1 MISFSSSILWIT
13 SAVIAL
19 LGFFSNIDGA
29 MAVGGCPG
37 TETCQGTG
45 SISLILGCEAG
56 DGVCV
61 VPRRQNF
68 EYSCDGDCK
77 YGPFTQWE
85 CRGSDYPTCDIR
97 TSSVFLDC
105 CSGGG
110 GSNYDAPKCTDP
122 GYPGGVLTCE
132 GTATN
137 TCVQYK
143 AQCDWVFP
151 SYRTPSCGGDETK
164 FTCQTNC
171 GCCATGE
178 GFSCDGSTYNH
189 TYTVYGWEY
198 NNRGEMVPA
207 QDPLYCATINDVY
220 DSSLP
225 FRYARPNSDCIYDSN
240 DEIVSCVHTSV
251 CKTCGCSPICTDAA
265 PDAPVISTPTNGQQ
279 LRVGTLATINWPDI
293 GSWGMDCTNPS
304 NHYEMCIKSNEPG
317 ICDYVGDWALGTTSQ
332 YSWTPTV
339 SDPSVWIYAGSHN
352 GVPPTVWS
360 SPVTVC
366 VEDVLPTVNAWTAWP
381 ATPTYCGDVTR
392 TRTCSETC
400 GTDDCS
406 AYFTSKAGCD
416 VAANC
421 SFVDNRATGG
431 SITQTEIRCNECGP
445 VVVYGACD
453 PDTQTEPIVSCTENC
468 GTDDCAATPPL
479 PCCVATYPDTPTL
492 VFPANG
498 AEITYGTNVTMDWND
513 IASWGYACPANDNHY
528 NVCVSQVSGSCTLEN
543 TPTGL
548 TSYATRPATIKGNIY
563 WSATADN
570 SAFESQS
577 ITRNFCVEGFDIT
590 NTSYVSAWSSCNS
603 SHQRTRT
610 CTENCG
616 TNNCTGIPLVEN
628 CIGTI
633 TGTLFDA
640 SDLSSCPAD
649 IGTNPSYT
657 SLRFSNANFDLNGPW
672 PAISLPV
679 STDANGNY
687 SESVYASSN
696 GIYSFDYTDLI
707 SSGIAAGIKTECGQ
721 AAATVTDQGQTVT
734 KNTGFWRNYGGWW
747 QAKGGSVYGDD
758 DLRSEI
764 PSSLPTEMSL
774 ILPNPTAGNRRGLL
788 SYGVPRPT
796 NMLGS
801 NPNAKVSTSLW
812 EIESKY
818 AGQIYDWSFYDN
830 RFNLFTTT
838 TWSTGQP
845 VNYTAT
851 DTTNGYKIL
860 ESAGSV
866 TSFNYSPS
874 ANQFVI
880 FIINGNVNITSNI
893 IVPNNAFLAIIAH
906 GTITFDPSIAQ
917 AGGWYVGT
925 SLAFPCHD
933 IGSNGCDEDDQQF
946 QGKGSFIG
954 WNSVSLGRSNQSL
967 NNTQPSELFTYSLDL
982 FLNAPKPM
990 KYYTKHYKPFIP

>member
-1 MISFSSSILWIT
+1 MLGVMWVNVAILGGDFKVKIVHAGGGYECGTGCICSNEDSTPMTCRGPAVCNNVNAGAGSVDKVFIDNLGTCDPKWGTYSFDQYCDWPCGTVESGGNCGSQTPGSCGLGTCGSGKTCVSVGNPPNACQCANDNPPIWAGSHDGNFGVQET
-13 SAVIAL
+13 SASCLAWGWVTNLSKPSNDISISITADGTEIYSGFAGDYRSGLESYCTGGTCAFNVDL
-19 LGFFSNIDGA
+19 LNQPSYPHDGA
-29 MAVGGCPG
+29 EHNILITAGTFLLPATDNTVNPPTERNWTQRKITCP
-37 TETCQGTG
+37 
-45 SISLILGCEAG
+45 
-56 DGVCV
+56 
-61 VPRRQNF
+61 N
-68 EYSCDGDCK
+68 
-77 YGPFTQWE
+77 
-85 CRGSDYPTCDIR
+85 
-97 TSSVFLDC
+97 
-105 CSGGG
+105 
-110 GSNYDAPKCTDP
+110 CT
-122 GYPGGVLTCE
+122 
-132 GTATN
+132 
-137 TCVQYK
+137 
-143 AQCDWVFP
+143 
-151 SYRTPSCGGDETK
+151 
-164 FTCQTNC
+164 
-171 GCCATGE
+171 
-178 GFSCDGSTYNH
+178 
-189 TYTVYGWEY
+189 
-198 NNRGEMVPA
+198 
-207 QDPLYCATINDVY
+207 
-220 DSSLP
+220 
-225 FRYARPNSDCIYDSN
+225 NS
-240 DEIVSCVHTSV
+240 
-251 CKTCGCSPICTDAA
+251 A

-279 LRVGTLATINWPDI
+279 LRVGTPATINWPDI
-293 GSWGMDCTNPS
+293 GSWGMACTNPS

-317 ICDYVGDWALGTTSQ
+317 TCDYVGNWNLGTTSQ
-332 YSWTPTV
+332 YPWTPGV
-339 SDPSVWIYAGSHN
+339 ADPSVWLYAGSHN

-360 SPVTVC
+360 NSVQVC
-366 VEDVLPTVNAWTAWP
+366 VEGGASYGYGACDPVSQTAP
-381 ATPTYCGDVTR
+381 R
-392 TRTCSETC
+392 TSCSETC
-400 GTDDCS
+400 GTDDC
-406 AYFTSKAGCD
+406 
-416 VAANC
+416 AA
-421 SFVDNRATGG
+421 V
-431 SITQTEIRCNECGP
+431 
-445 VVVYGACD
+445 
-453 PDTQTEPIVSCTENC
+453 
-468 GTDDCAATPPL
+468 PL
-479 PCCVATYPDTPTL
+479 TVPCCIATYPDTPTL
-492 VFPANG
+492 VSPANG

-818 AGQIYDWSFYDN
+818 AGQIYDWNFYDN

-838 TWSTGQP
+838 AWSTGQP
-845 VNYTAT
+845 VDYTAT

-860 ESAGSV
+860 KSAGSV

-880 FIINGNVNITSNI
+880 FHINGDVKVTSNI
-893 IVPNNAFLAIIAH
+893 TVPQGAFLAIIAK